1 MTLTRL
7 DPNRVAAMRRR
18 RILLSMLSLL
28 ALAVGMF
35 VMTSMNSTHP
45 HEVVAAS
52 VGSQSNAHPVVT
64 HAHIAPPILL
74 VAPAASAPVSLQSS
88 PGPQCDTVCELSC
101 AIAGAACV
109 LVVIAAAVSL
119 FAVSRGLALGD
130 LVQRFVPVAISS
142 ITSVRAHGPSL
153 VALSV
158 SRT

>member
-7 DPNRVAAMRRR
+7 DPNRVVAMRRR
-18 RILLSMLSLL
+18 RILLAVLSLL

-35 VMTSMNSTHP
+35 AMTSMNSAHRP
-45 HEVVAAS
+45 EVVATS
-52 VGSQSNAHPVVT
+52 VGSQSDAHPLAT
-64 HAHIAPPILL
+64 HAHIEPSIPL
-74 VAPAASAPVSLQSS
+74 VTAAASATVSLQSS
-88 PGPQCDTVCELSC
+88 PGPQCDTVCELGC

-109 LVVIAAAVSL
+109 LVVIAVAVSL
-119 FAVSRGLALGD
+119 FALSRGLALID
-130 LVQRFVPVAISS
+130 LVHRIVAVALSS